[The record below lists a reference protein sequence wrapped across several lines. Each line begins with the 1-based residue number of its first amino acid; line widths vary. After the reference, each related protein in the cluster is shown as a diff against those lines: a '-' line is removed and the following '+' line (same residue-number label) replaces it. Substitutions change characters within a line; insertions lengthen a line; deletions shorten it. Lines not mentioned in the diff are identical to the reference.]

1 MIITNS
7 TTDPFYLDQLLAFLS
22 SIRKNSPNIKML
34 INLVNTNNEI
44 YDRLK
49 TVFPEFIFEQ
59 STIDMIDERGFS
71 LIILRA
77 SMIKDCFDKYKESIS
92 WIDTDT
98 LIRGSLFE
106 FTKVDS
112 NELKILVRD
121 NNPNILHDAPINAG
135 VFSIGCSKPTK
146 DFASDWYEDCIAN
159 PKWGYGQI
167 ALWDAYSKRKDEVK
181 LIGLSKSYNDMG
193 GSDKL
198 DAFSENSIIWHCKK
212 KHFNNPKFQKEFQK
226 YLKIGEESFYG

>member
-7 TTDPFYLDQLLAFLS
+7 TTDSFYLDQLLTFLLSMRENS
-22 SIRKNSPNIKML
+22 SDSKML

-44 YDRLK
+44 YDKLK
-49 TVFPEFIFEQ
+49 STFPEFIFEQ
-59 STIDMIDERGFS
+59 CAINMVDTRGFS

-77 SMIKDCFDKYKESIS
+77 KMLKDCFSKYKESIS

-98 LIRGSLFE
+98 LIRGDLSE
-106 FTKVDS
+106 FIKVNS

-121 NNPNILHDAPINAG
+121 HDPNILYSAPINAG
-135 VFSIGCSKPTK
+135 VFSIGYSETTK
-146 DFASDWYEDCIAN
+146 DFASDWYEDCVSN
-159 PKWGYGQI
+159 PKWGYGQV
-167 ALWDAYSKRKDEVK
+167 ALWKAYSKRKDEIK
-181 LIGLSKSYNDMG
+181 LTELSKHYNDMG

-226 YLKIGEESFYG
+226 YLKIGEGYMNE